1 MGGVAPHKIRKFWYG
16 RGSSSHHKNDVKKDV
31 PGHGNENMNM
41 SMDKPMALNRTK
53 GTRGPQVEK
62 SKNELKNK
70 LPWASPAY
78 DLKNAIFQNFPFL
91 RAHGYS
97 KHQKVPLQS
106 MSD

>member
-1 MGGVAPHKIRKFWYG
+1 MSPR
-16 RGSSSHHKNDVKKDV
+16 
-31 PGHGNENMNM
+31 HGNENMDM
-41 SMDKPMALNRTK
+41 SMNKPIALNRTE

-62 SKNELKNK
+62 CKNEVKNK